1 MEAIIL
7 AGGFGTRLQ
16 SVVHDVPKPM
26 APVADKP
33 FLAYLLDQLDRQGC
47 THAILAVGYKKEVIQ
62 NFFGS
67 NYKGISLSY
76 SVEDKPLLTG
86 GALKKAL
93 KQATEDAVLVLN
105 GDTFFDVDFS
115 KMINSHI
122 QNHSDVT
129 LAVKELYDF
138 SRYGTVIFDDDFRIT
153 RFTEKKRCPKGFIN
167 GGVYVLNHT
176 LFDDFSLDKFMME
189 KDFLERYVDSKII
202 HAFPCDGY
210 FIDIGIPEDYK
221 KANEEHSK
229 LI

>member
-105 GDTFFDVDFS
+105 GDTFFDVDF
-115 KMINSHI
+115 
-122 QNHSDVT
+122 
-129 LAVKELYDF
+129 
-138 SRYGTVIFDDDFRIT
+138 
-153 RFTEKKRCPKGFIN
+153 
-167 GGVYVLNHT
+167 
-176 LFDDFSLDKFMME
+176 
-189 KDFLERYVDSKII
+189 
-202 HAFPCDGY
+202 
-210 FIDIGIPEDYK
+210 
-221 KANEEHSK
+221 
-229 LI
+229 